1 MGKSKPTKAKKQ
13 GKPFKAE
20 RSRGVKEKTGGKN
33 KKYKRATGV
42 AKLPAPCDSPGDTV
56 VPEDANESRIAYY
69 EEWAALQKKWPAD
82 MQTLFTPKVSDER
95 RAELFEMMAEEG
107 EPLREKYSWA
117 IPDKRAIR
125 IAASFGPLVEVGAGK
140 GYWAMLLRAAG
151 VNVLAYDIIGTP
163 AKGKGEKHG
172 AVTFWSEVQRGGAKA
187 LQSVACLGRALFLCY
202 PDEYEVQDTSLG
214 LDCLTRFSG
223 DTAIHVGELYGD
235 CINLEQA
242 PWGRTSGADFQ
253 SMLATNFHCILK
265 V

>member
-1 MGKSKPTKAKKQ
+1 VS
-13 GKPFKAE
+13 
-20 RSRGVKEKTGGKN
+20 
-33 KKYKRATGV
+33 
-42 AKLPAPCDSPGDTV
+42 
-56 VPEDANESRIAYY
+56 SRI
-69 EEWAALQKKWPAD
+69 
-82 MQTLFTPKVSDER
+82 
-95 RAELFEMMAEEG
+95 
-107 EPLREKYSWA
+107 EKYSWA

-202 PDEYEVQDTSLG
+202 PDEYEVQNTSLG

-223 DTAIHVGELYGD
+223 GESVDSPPTTHTHTQIHRVIDSQTLAITHLPTHTYSQPPTYTHTHIYVHTKTPTLT
-235 CINLEQA
+235 ITFTPTHTNSLSHTRSLTHT
-242 PWGRTSGADFQ
+242 RTHTLP
-253 SMLATNFHCILK
+253 MYRLNHY
-265 V
+265 VV